1 MSKGLKEVRSKETVA
16 GTQTGDRQRT
26 GDERAREREIQTG
39 HRKTYDV
46 ELGDTARK
54 SMHLTWGDL
63 GDESPQEVSRSR
75 SSEEVPVMGM
85 ERRAEEPTEK
95 QQPLKDSFVRKRVGD
110 RNRPRLQLSAAA
122 SRTRREGLVE
132 QDWNG
137 S

>member
-26 GDERAREREIQTG
+26 GDERAREREIQKG

-95 QQPLKDSFVRKRVGD
+95 QQPLKDSFEE
-110 RNRPRLQLSAAA
+110 S
-122 SRTRREGLVE
+122 E
-132 QDWNG
+132 
-137 S
+137 